1 MQTKNEPLLLSTSFT
16 AKVGFIFVL
25 TQENNFS
32 MRVRFKTNRKR
43 IGSSKRRFQKFY
55 KIVLHFRDQHI
66 FMCYN
71 HRKLRMDVVNT
82 LTFKQIFLKMK
93 IFFKKLGY
101 RFQTKIL
108 RSKTHHF
115 HTKLPCQSEAKF
127 IRNRMRSTKW
137 TYHKERSFAR
147 DYFIFSKISFHF
159 RTFYEDFI

>member
-1 MQTKNEPLLLSTSFT
+1 
-16 AKVGFIFVL
+16 
-25 TQENNFS
+25 
-32 MRVRFKTNRKR
+32 
-43 IGSSKRRFQKFY
+43 
-55 KIVLHFRDQHI
+55 
-66 FMCYN
+66 MCYN

-101 RFQTKIL
+101 RFWTKIL

-147 DYFIFSKISFHF
+147 DYLIFSKISFHF
-159 RTFYEDFI
+159 RTFYEDFIWCAKYPNVHIHTFYKCWSFISGCFFPVSIFNLESKMTLRYFWDVAWVLV